1 MSQCSGSYVGSC
13 GIAKIFVDSAK
24 RIMLRICSADL
35 NAGTIL
41 MHDRNANRRKPRAV
55 AQAARLDVSMRDAVV
70 VLLGLIILILVIGKS
85 GVMV

>member
-1 MSQCSGSYVGSC
+1 MSQCSGSYVGLC
-13 GIAKIFVDSAK
+13 GIAKIFVDLTE
-24 RIMLRICSADL
+24 RIMLRIASADL

-41 MHDRNANRRKPRAV
+41 MHDRNAYRRKPRAV